1 MVFHRDK
8 KSKERESW
16 KGNPKP
22 FEESLFSLTQEPLSS
37 HKFVK
42 SCLLLKKNKRVCKK
56 TIFPFAQI
64 LWVCWLAV
72 HPIEIGEKRR
82 AKVFNFFTKP
92 LLLLWLYFSMLT
104 DFKICIYSWTAPQT
118 IRSYPMLRTKYGCGI
133 STSWRGRG
141 LSRPT
146 LTNRWFI
153 FDIIFGQHKTTSYR
167 KCCFPNILRVSR
179 ILYCHL
185 YLCSCLLSFEYW

>member
-1 MVFHRDK
+1 MVIHQDK
-8 KSKERESW
+8 KTKGGSW

-22 FEESLFSLTQEPLSS
+22 FEESLFSLTQERLSS

-92 LLLLWLYFSMLT
+92 LLLLWLYFLMLT
-104 DFKICIYSWTAPQT
+104 DLEICIYSWTTPPLQQSEVIQCCGQNT
-118 IRSYPMLRTKYGCGI
+118 DVGYPHPEEGGGWVDLLWRTGGSFLTQI
-133 STSWRGRG
+133 LGR
-141 LSRPT
+141 
-146 LTNRWFI
+146 
-153 FDIIFGQHKTTSYR
+153 R
-167 KCCFPNILRVSR
+167 KQPHS
-179 ILYCHL
+179 
-185 YLCSCLLSFEYW
+185 